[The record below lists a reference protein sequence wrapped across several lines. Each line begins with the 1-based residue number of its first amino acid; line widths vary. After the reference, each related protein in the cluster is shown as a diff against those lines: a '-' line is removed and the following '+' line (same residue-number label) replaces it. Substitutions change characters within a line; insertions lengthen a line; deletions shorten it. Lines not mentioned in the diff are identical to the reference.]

1 MEVPRYEFTVLYGAI
16 SDGNFT
22 TPVISKASMSPK
34 RTGSY
39 VRYEDYKHLSDYCD
53 HLVMFSKLP
62 CLPKDL
68 ENLRNSNAS
77 MADQINR
84 LTAENEK
91 LKQSINK
98 ISHIINKND

>member
-1 MEVPRYEFTVLYGAI
+1 
-16 SDGNFT
+16 
-22 TPVISKASMSPK
+22 
-34 RTGSY
+34 
-39 VRYEDYKHLSDYCD
+39 
-53 HLVMFSKLP
+53 
-62 CLPKDL
+62 L

>member
-1 MEVPRYEFTVLYGAI
+1 MEVPRYEFTVQYAYDETFGGRTFSNAL
-16 SDGNFT
+16 
-22 TPVISKASMSPK
+22 MSPK
-34 RTGSY
+34 KTGSY

-53 HLVMFSKLP
+53 HLVAFSKLP

-77 MADQINR
+77 MADEINR